1 MAKKLK
7 KRKKKNIENL
17 KVKDKR
23 KRTAGS
29 LGGDIF
35 IFIFLCTLG
44 IFMVFPLYYAVI
56 QAFKPVEELFVFP
69 PKLYVLRPTLR
80 NYSDM
85 FKVASSLW
93 VPLSRYIFN
102 SAFITVIIS
111 VANIFVC
118 CCAAFPLAKCKF
130 PGHKLINKVIVTSL
144 LFTSSAMWI
153 IQFLV
158 LAFLGIIDTY
168 WALILPNIATAMG
181 LFLMRQSMTTIHD
194 SMIEAAKV
202 DGAGLFRIC
211 WTIVMPN
218 SKPALMTLLIF
229 AFQGAWNIQGGS
241 LIYSEELKTLPTIMN
256 QIAASGIARQG
267 VTFATAVILMIPPL
281 LVFLI
286 AQNNV
291 METMANS
298 GIKD

>member
-1 MAKKLK
+1 MANH
-7 KRKKKNIENL
+7 KKKKDINEL

-23 KRTAGS
+23 KRINGS
-29 LGGDIF
+29 LGGDIV
-35 IFIFLCTLG
+35 IFIFLALLG
-44 IFMVFPLYYAVI
+44 IFMVFPLYYAII
-56 QAFKPVEELFVFP
+56 QSFKPIEELFVFP
-69 PKLYVLRPTLR
+69 PKLYVLRPTMR

-102 SAFITVIIS
+102 SAFVTVVVS

-130 PGHKLINKVIVTSL
+130 PGAQLINKIVVTAL

-158 LAFLGIIDTY
+158 MAVLGMIDTY
-168 WALILPNIATAMG
+168 WALILPSVATAMG

-229 AFQGAWNIQGGS
+229 AFQGAWNIQGGA

-256 QIAASGIARQG
+256 QISAAGIARQG